1 MMERKRN
8 ISPHPVRHVP
18 RRTCLAC
25 RQIKAKQELIRLV
38 RIADDRVE
46 VDPSGKKVGRGAY
59 LCRARQCWETG
70 LKGDRLE
77 HTLRTRISQDNRQ
90 DLVRFGEDWLKECV
104 SGQGK

>member
-1 MMERKRN
+1 MMTKTIRPR
-8 ISPHPVRHVP
+8 PVKHVP
-18 RRTCLAC
+18 QRTCLAC
-25 RQIKAKQELIRLV
+25 GKIKTKQELVRLV

-46 VDPSGKKVGRGAY
+46 VDPSGKKAGRGAY

-77 HTLRTRISQDNRQ
+77 RTLRTRISQDNRQ
-90 DLVRFGEDWLKECV
+90 DLVRFGEEWLKEQV